1 VKPTA
6 NQCCERKAGDDCTE
20 NTLTALMPFPHFDR
34 RLPIAHF

>member
-6 NQCCERKAGDDCTE
+6 NQCCEQKAGDDCTE
-20 NTLTALMPFPHFDR
+20 NTLPALMPFPRFNR